1 MEARFGDNTILCVHT
16 ITGLGCRLQDVEE
29 RAKAT
34 SRVSGTSRDLRI
46 VQS

>member
-1 MEARFGDNTILCVHT
+1 MAVRFGDNTILCVHT
-16 ITGLGCRLQDVEE
+16 ITGLGLSVAAVEE